1 MMSITLGNV
10 VVTRHGRI
18 VPIQTWTDND
28 YYHALRAFGARE
40 SVAAAAAAGLI
51 TVKTGAS

>member
-1 MMSITLGNV
+1 MSIALGAIV
-10 VVTRHGRI
+10 VIRHGRTTS
-18 VPIQTWTDND
+18 IQRWTDEA

-51 TVKTGAS
+51 TVRIGAS